1 MCGTYSYIW
10 TRIEINI
17 MANRINMFT
26 DSKWMVHF
34 PLRPL
39 CSVNVSTRRC
49 DLSDMP
55 KSALADMC
63 HVAATVSQ
71 RYPHQHTQQRE
82 TYLYLSRI
90 SHICK
95 DIWAN
100 ICAYWQCH
108 KWWCSS
114 ARPLF
119 LIYIIRL
126 SQLHLRCGAIRVFV
140 CVCVLHAPL
149 NGTTTTKYPLEW
161 ATSILFRTLACRCG
175 GRVWG

>member
-114 ARPLF
+114 ARPLEWDNNNK
-119 LIYIIRL
+119 ISSWMSNINSI
-126 SQLHLRCGAIRVFV
+126 SNVGVSMW
-140 CVCVLHAPL
+140 
-149 NGTTTTKYPLEW
+149 GTGMG
-161 ATSILFRTLACRCG
+161 IG
-175 GRVWG
+175 